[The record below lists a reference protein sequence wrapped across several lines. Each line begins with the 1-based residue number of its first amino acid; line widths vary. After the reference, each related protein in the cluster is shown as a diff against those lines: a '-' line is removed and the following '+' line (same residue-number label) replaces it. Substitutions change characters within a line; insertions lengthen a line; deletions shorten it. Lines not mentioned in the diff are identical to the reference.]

1 MKWIAAYA
9 AALVTLLAMDAVW
22 LSQTFATI
30 YKPVLG
36 PLQAAKTNWPAA
48 AVFYLIYPVGILFF
62 ATFPALRSSGWASA
76 SFNGVVLGFFAYAT
90 YDLTNYA
97 TLRGWTLGITL
108 ADIGWGMV
116 ITGAAAT
123 ASYIAASLTDRL
135 A

>member
-1 MKWIAAYA
+1 MRLPVAYA
-9 AALVTLLAMDAVW
+9 AALVTLLVLDAIW

-48 AVFYLIYPVGILFF
+48 AVFYLIYPIGILFF
-62 ATFPALRSSGWASA
+62 ATLPALRASGWSA
-76 SFNGVVLGFFAYAT
+76 ALFSGLVLGFFTYAT

-97 TLRGWTLGITL
+97 TLRGWTLNITL

-116 ITGAAAT
+116 ITGSAAT
-123 ASYIAASLTDRL
+123 LSYLAASLVGRS
-135 A
+135 